1 MQKIHYVTLLYAI
14 KFHNVQRN
22 VSKVNTFDEPYRNLE
37 KSKRWHLYS
46 WCLIQVDHMESP
58 TRWPYGVSNKMS
70 IWSLQQD
77 DHMESPTRRPYGV
90 SNKTIIWS
98 IQQVDHMES
107 PTRRPHWVSN
117 KTTTFGLPQEG
128 VSSTSALQGWW
139 VFPNSQERG
148 NRTEC
153 F

>member
-46 WCLIQVDHMESP
+46 WCLIQVNHMESP

-107 PTRRPHWVSN
+107 PTRRPHWVSH
-117 KTTTFGLPQEG
+117 KKECQ
-128 VSSTSALQGWW
+128 VLQHFKADEF
-139 VFPNSQERG
+139 FPIHRRG
-148 NRTEC
+148 EIEQNASKI
-153 F
+153 FN